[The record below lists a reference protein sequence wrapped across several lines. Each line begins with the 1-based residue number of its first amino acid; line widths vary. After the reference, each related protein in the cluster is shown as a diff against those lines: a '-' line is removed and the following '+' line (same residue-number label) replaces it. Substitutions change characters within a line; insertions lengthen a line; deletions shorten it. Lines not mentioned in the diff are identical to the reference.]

1 MDTTVVVLSESSF
14 HEQLLF
20 RISPFRAVKS
30 NASLSQFIIKMLG
43 KLASSVK
50 LNKSKKK
57 ELTFTDRTEVKSLVF
72 LSCLVSKYL
81 EALKE

>member
-1 MDTTVVVLSESSF
+1 MVLSESSF

-81 EALKE
+81 EA

>member
-1 MDTTVVVLSESSF
+1 MVLSESSF

>member
-30 NASLSQFIIKMLG
+30 NASLSHFIIKMLG

>member
-1 MDTTVVVLSESSF
+1 MVLSESSF

-72 LSCLVSKYL
+72 LSCLVSKYS
-81 EALKE
+81 EA